1 VWHVIGRR
9 SDDDDSAVD
18 AAVAQVDGRPIDGA
32 AIRDLLELA
41 ASRNASIPTVLETE
55 LERLDAR
62 GLSSGLLG
70 IDGWGEEAAAAA
82 EGQLRF
88 QDRRLIWTP
97 QSEVPSL
104 PTVAWHD
111 RSAVVVAIDPDFI
124 ELEFE
129 YVPPHEDRDS
139 YFSLRDLWPVDEP
152 RRLGLPEYID
162 DFESVLDWRL
172 YVGGNTLIIDGDMW
186 LKRAGHRVGERL
198 RGTLRMAGF
207 PIKAGGALL
216 IGKVHHV
223 LGPLGG
229 RSNQDD
235 HWQGRLA
242 KHEREFDNIA
252 QRCPRLEPDC
262 TRATSECVDVFIHGT
277 RSTTLPA
284 LAALDSDGVLVRPT
298 YRFEHDTHRKLH
310 QNARELARM
319 LRDYALSGAD
329 GRREL
334 RLIAHSR
341 GGLVAR
347 WARALLVQSDA
358 ALAQSISVVTLGTP
372 HLGTPLVAEGL
383 NVAAPL
389 VGKYEEMRAILK
401 MDTLTDARGVP
412 IEDPLS
418 LAFAF
423 LLRRHA
429 LPDGIRAME
438 PESDQLEALGMITEG
453 RDYRAIGGE
462 CDQSAVPKGFGV
474 LLAKQILKEPHDL
487 IVETSSS
494 SHSPSENSRVVSCTH
509 SAYFH
514 NPDVHDELA

>member
-1 VWHVIGRR
+1 M
-9 SDDDDSAVD
+9 D
-18 AAVAQVDGRPIDGA
+18 AAVAQVDGRPIDAA
-32 AIRDLLELA
+32 AIRDLIELA
-41 ASRNASIPTVLETE
+41 ASRNAPIPSVLEAE
-55 LERLDAR
+55 LERLDAQ
-62 GLSSGLLG
+62 GLNSGLLG

-88 QDRRLIWTP
+88 QNRRLIWTP
-97 QSEVPSL
+97 QSEKPSV

-111 RSAVVVAIDPDFI
+111 RSAVVVVVDPEFI

-129 YVPPHEDRDS
+129 YLPPRDDGDN
-139 YFSLRDLWPVDEP
+139 YFSVRDLWPVDEP
-152 RRLGLPEYID
+152 RCLGLPEYTD
-162 DFESVLDWRL
+162 DFEFVLDWRL
-172 YVGGNTLIIDGDMW
+172 YVGGNTLIIDGDKW
-186 LKRAGHRVGERL
+186 LKRVGHRAGEGL
-198 RGTLRMAGF
+198 RGVLRMAGF

-229 RSNQDD
+229 RSNKDD
-235 HWQGRLA
+235 HWERRLA
-242 KHEREFDNIA
+242 TYEREFGKIA
-252 QRCPRLEPDC
+252 RQCPRLEPDC
-262 TRATSECVDVFIHGT
+262 NLARGEAVDVFIHGT

-284 LAALDSDGVLVRPT
+284 LAALDSYALLVRPT

-310 QNARELARM
+310 QNARELAQ
-319 LRDYALSGAD
+319 LLKDYVLPGAD
-329 GRREL
+329 DRREL

-347 WARALLVQSDA
+347 WARALLVQNDS
-358 ALAQSISVVTLGTP
+358 ALAQSISLVTLGTP

-383 NVAAPL
+383 NVAASL
-389 VGKYEEMRAILK
+389 IGKYEDMRAILK

-412 IEDPLS
+412 IEDPLG

-438 PESDQLEALGMITEG
+438 PESDQLEALGMISEG
-453 RDYRAIGGE
+453 RDYLAIGGE
-462 CDQSAVPKGFGV
+462 CDLSTVPNGFGV
-474 LLAKQILKEPHDL
+474 LLANQTLKDPHDL
-487 IVETSSS
+487 IVETRSS
-494 SHSPSENSRVVSCTH
+494 SHSPSANSRVVSCTH

-514 NPDVHDELA
+514 NPDVHKELA